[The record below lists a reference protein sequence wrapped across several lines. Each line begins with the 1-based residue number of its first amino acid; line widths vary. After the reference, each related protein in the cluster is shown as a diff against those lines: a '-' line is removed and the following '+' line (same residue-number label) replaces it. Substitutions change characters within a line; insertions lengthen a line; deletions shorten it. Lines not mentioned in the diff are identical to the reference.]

1 MEKEWCAF
9 RNAVVKEEKVPEN
22 IEAIDNEQLQYW
34 MSRFVLE
41 VRKKDGTDQN
51 IHQIHSITFA
61 AVYYDTSDN
70 VDVQMLTY
78 SKMLHLPTSLLR
90 WILK

>member
-1 MEKEWCAF
+1 MEKKWCAF

-34 MSRFVLE
+34 MNRFVLE
-41 VRKKDGTDQN
+41 VRKKDGAEYAPNTL
-51 IHQIHSITFA
+51 HHLCCGL
-61 AVYYDTSDN
+61 YYDTSDN